1 MLADLSFYDKVLLHL
16 SQAFLDSLLG
26 RVIPSALSITRFH
39 FPEQAIPETHETD
52 LSTEEGKEVAKAR
65 LPRPDGDQ
73 GRSPRAAEAAPQGPV
88 ALDRQGQSQRLME
101 VGVWATSACNP

>member
-16 SQAFLDSLLG
+16 FQAFLDSRSG
-26 RVIPSALSITRFH
+26 RVILSALSNDTSPFS
-39 FPEQAIPETHETD
+39 EQAIPKTYETD
-52 LSTEEGKEVAKAR
+52 LSTEEGEEVAKAR

-73 GRSPRAAEAAPQGPV
+73 GRSPRAAEAASQGPL
-88 ALDRQGQSQRLME
+88 ALDRQGKSQRLME